1 MPVQIPDISREDF
14 TWLTQTYGRDSGYSH
29 IDTKESVVHE
39 IFKDKVLI
47 GTSFLNYASYELS
60 FDTPELHI
68 RKSRLDNYKLHDKA
82 VLITDEMNEE
92 DADELIMRWTTLI
105 EELKL
110 LEKLNGMTNAR
121 EPLEQLYL
129 DIFKEDDAEELIN
142 QLPEIV
148 SPNVLAI
155 WEELHAALAA
165 TGNVVEFEWQ
175 EFSTTGIATLNELAP
190 VLQAGITLEAP
201 DAATYEEIIAGED
214 FAKEVLDFVN
224 EQIASYDLKIVAVGP
239 GLDEYQS
246 FACLDMQDFRLANAL
261 LKIEELCLV
270 CFF

>member
-1 MPVQIPDISREDF
+1 MPVQIPEISREDF

-60 FDTPELHI
+60 FDMQELLI

-82 VLITDEMNEE
+82 VLITDDMNEE
-92 DADELIMRWTTLI
+92 DEEELLLRWNTLI
-105 EELKL
+105 QELKL

-129 DIFKEDDAEELIN
+129 DIFKEDDAEELISR
-142 QLPEIV
+142 LPEIV
-148 SPNVLAI
+148 SPNAMAI
-155 WEELHAALAA
+155 WEELHTALSA

-175 EFSTTGIATLNELAP
+175 EFAANGISTLNELAP
-190 VLQAGITLEAP
+190 LQEAGITLEAP
-201 DAATYEEIIAGED
+201 DPATYEEMVAAED
-214 FAKEVLDFVN
+214 FAKAILDFVN
-224 EQIASYDLKIVAVGP
+224 EQIAPYDLKIVAVGTV
-239 GLDEYQS
+239 LDEYQS

-261 LKIEELCLV
+261 LKMEELCLV

>member
-1 MPVQIPDISREDF
+1 MPVQMPDISREDF
-14 TWLTQTYGRDSGYSH
+14 TWLTQTYGKDSGYSH

-60 FDTPELHI
+60 FDVPGLLI
-68 RKSRLDNYKLHDKA
+68 RKSRLDNYKLQDKA
-82 VLITDEMNEE
+82 VLITDDMNE
-92 DADELIMRWTTLI
+92 DDEEELMLRWNTLI
-105 EELKL
+105 QELKL
-110 LEKLNGMTNAR
+110 LERLNGMTNAR

-148 SPNVLAI
+148 SPNVMAI
-155 WEELHAALAA
+155 WDELHAALSA

-175 EFSTTGIATLNELAP
+175 EFSAGGIDTLNELSP
-190 VLQAGITLEAP
+190 LQVAGITLEAP
-201 DAATYEEIIAGED
+201 DPATYEEIIAAED
-214 FAKEVLDFVN
+214 FAKGVLDFVN
-224 EQIASYDLKIVAVGP
+224 EQIAPYHLKVVAVGTA
-239 GLDEYQS
+239 LDEYQS
-246 FACLDMQDFRLANAL
+246 FACLDMQDFRLANAM
-261 LKIEELCLV
+261 LKMEELCLV